1 MSKKINHVSPNM
13 TTDNSKPE
21 KYVSKEKIDRKFC
34 EAILSLSPLISAKK
48 IGEMT
53 SQFNFDWENST
64 QVSYKVEEEWQ
75 ELKKE
80 IVLNTQN
87 KESTQEELGD
97 LLFSIAQ
104 LARHLNI
111 DPELALTR
119 ANHKFINR
127 FNNMITLINRDKKNI
142 EDMNQSQIDSYWRIV
157 KKSER

>member
-1 MSKKINHVSPNM
+1 MATNHLKS
-13 TTDNSKPE
+13 E
-21 KYVSKEKIDRKFC
+21 KSVSKEKIGRKFY
-34 EAILSLSPLISAKK
+34 EAILALSPLISAKK

-53 SQFNFDWENST
+53 SQFNFDWENTT

-87 KESTQEELGD
+87 KENTQEELGD

-111 DPELALTR
+111 DPELALTQ

-127 FNNMITLINRDKKNI
+127 FNNMVTLINKDKKNI
-142 EDMNQSQIDSYWRIV
+142 EDMDWSQIDQYWRIV

>member
-1 MSKKINHVSPNM
+1 MATNQLKS
-13 TTDNSKPE
+13 E
-21 KYVSKEKIDRKFC
+21 KSASKEKIGRKFY
-34 EAILSLSPLISAKK
+34 EEILALSPLISAKK

-53 SQFNFDWENST
+53 SQFNFDWENTT

-80 IVLNTQN
+80 IVPNTPN
-87 KESTQEELGD
+87 KENTQEELGD

-111 DPELALTR
+111 DPELALTQ

-127 FNNMITLINRDKKNI
+127 FDNMITLINKDKKNI
-142 EDMNQSQIDSYWRIV
+142 EDMAWPQIDKYWKIV
-157 KKSER
+157 KKSEK